1 MRDISKE
8 ELNIIL
14 DNSRNGEYANLSS
27 ADLRSADLSF
37 ADLRS
42 ADLRYANLSSADL
55 SFADLSS
62 ADLSSANL
70 RYADLSSANLRSAN
84 LSYADLRSADL
95 SSADLS
101 FADLR
106 SADLRYADLR
116 SANLSSTDL
125 SESCLTNC
133 VGNMIEV
140 KTILLDTYPI
150 TYTAE
155 VLQIGCERHDIG
167 DWWKFSDE
175 DIQNMDG
182 DKALEWWGKYK
193 TFIKRAIKLSP
204 AVRSKLESKEI
215 K

>member
-14 DNSRNGEYANLSS
+14 DNSRNGEYADLSS
-27 ADLRSADLSF
+27 AN
-37 ADLRS
+37 
-42 ADLRYANLSSADL
+42 LRYANLRSANL
-55 SFADLSS
+55 RYANLRYANLRS
-62 ADLSSANL
+62 ANLRSANLSSANL
-70 RYADLSSANLRSAN
+70 RYADLRYAN
-84 LSYADLRSADL
+84 LSYANLRYANL
-95 SSADLS
+95 SSAN
-101 FADLR
+101 
-106 SADLRYADLR
+106 LRYADLR
-116 SANLSSTDL
+116 YADL